1 MSRTDRHLDQ
11 RFEAMQTLMAT
22 EIAALRAEI
31 DAVQQL
37 KAHDLIGV
45 EKRFDQAQEALKAA
59 LAASN
64 EAVHRSDTA
73 LEKRFESMNDFRSQL
88 RDQAALLL
96 TRAEADARFAM
107 VNDSVAGLLSQSSE
121 FVRRAEHD
129 LLASGMTKVELEL
142 KGTTLS
148 AVRHQ
153 DLSPIIDA
161 IDKLRDANATSGG
174 KSIAATTFVT
184 VGLAA
189 LAILVSF
196 YSAVNNHPDPVPPPA
211 VSSAASA
218 NAAAINGAKLDAILR
233 QLELNNDAIKSAAPN
248 R

>member
-11 RFEAMQTLMAT
+11 RFEALQTLMAS
-22 EIAALRAEI
+22 EIAALR
-31 DAVQQL
+31 
-37 KAHDLIGV
+37 
-45 EKRFDQAQEALKAA
+45 AA

-64 EAVHRSDTA
+64 EAIQRSDAA
-73 LEKRFESMNDFRSQL
+73 LEKRFENMNDHRGQM
-88 RDQAALLL
+88 RDQAATLL

-107 VNDSVAGLLSQSSE
+107 VNDSVAGLLSQSSQY
-121 FVRRAEHD
+121 VRRAEHD
-129 LLASGMTKVELEL
+129 LLGSNLTKVELEL

-161 IDKLRDANATSGG
+161 IDKLRDANSTSGG
-174 KSIAATTFVT
+174 KSMASAYFVT

-196 YSAVNNHPDPVPPPA
+196 YSAVNARSDAVVPVPL
-211 VSSAASA
+211 SSAASA
-218 NAAAINGAKLDAILR
+218 NAAAANGAKLDAILR
-233 QLELNNDAIKSAAPN
+233 QLELNNEAIKSAAP